1 MNLKLYT
8 NELITLE
15 EKIENYCFQN
25 GEFLTFTDK
34 FGNHKIDLKSQVYEK
49 FSEDLKFSV
58 DFNRN
63 SCIIILNG
71 DKRCE
76 FAIQSSLEYKN
87 NEITL
92 KYKLDEEEIK
102 IKINLKEE

>member
-1 MNLKLYT
+1 MNLKLFT

-15 EKIENYCFQN
+15 EKIADYSYEKE
-25 GEFLTFTDK
+25 EFLTFT
-34 FGNHKIDLKSQVYEK
+34 GTHKIDLKSQVYEK

-102 IKINLKEE
+102 IKIKINLKEE